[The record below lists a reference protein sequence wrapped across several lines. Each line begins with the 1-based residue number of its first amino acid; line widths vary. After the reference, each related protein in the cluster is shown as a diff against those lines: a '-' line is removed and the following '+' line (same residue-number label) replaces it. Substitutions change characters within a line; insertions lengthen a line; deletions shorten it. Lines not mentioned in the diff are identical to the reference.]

1 MGKKTTL
8 SVTFVAVVLLAFLSI
23 APAMANAGKD
33 RCESDKY
40 TARTADGV
48 DLAMKRYRP
57 DEKASFRKAG
67 QPIILTAGIMAN
79 INCFDIY
86 TPEGKTYNIE
96 LPSPLADWAAHDKY
110 IKKDPMRYYSLAH
123 YLWNQGYDV
132 WLANYRGMGR
142 DPYVSGG
149 ATGYSID
156 DCGIYDVPALVEKVY
171 QVTRKHP
178 IWLGHSMGSSMAYMY
193 LEGAKYGEGD
203 NPHVVSD
210 PALVA
215 ERNNGKG
222 PQSIKAFVDL
232 DGPEGT
238 AGAFMPDS
246 ELLWNLFYT
255 PWYFDVRSA
264 LVFAGDWLAGPA
276 FIGEQFAWTFYLLF
290 GTPDLGML
298 NTLFMANPSN
308 IDPNVMAYEM
318 GYAVDGASTR
328 TFGMFEDWGV
338 NKKCRED
345 YLNGPENAATAT
357 PPKPAPGDGYYYYS
371 DNLSKI
377 TLPALVLADNTNDI
391 TNPDDIKYFYL
402 NKGRNPRDVFIRVP
416 NTAHVDLYCGLNG
429 PTYTFQEIGKWL
441 KKLHR

>member
-1 MGKKTTL
+1 MGKKKTF
-8 SVTFVAVVLLAFLSI
+8 SVTFVAVVLLILLTI
-23 APAMANAGKD
+23 APSMASAKP
-33 RCESDKY
+33 ESDKY

-57 DEKASFRKAG
+57 DQKAGFRKAG

-86 TPEGKTYNIE
+86 TPEGKTFNVE
-96 LPSPLADWAAHDKY
+96 LPSPLASWATHDKY
-110 IKKDPMRYYSLAH
+110 IEKDPMRYYSLAH

-142 DPYVSGG
+142 EPYVSGG

-193 LEGAKYGEGD
+193 LEGARYGEGD

-215 ERNNGKG
+215 ERNGGKG
-222 PQSIKAFVDL
+222 KQALKALVVL
-232 DGPEGT
+232 DGPMGTEG
-238 AGAFMPDS
+238 GFMPGND
-246 ELLWNLFYT
+246 LLWNLFYT

-264 LVFAGDWLAGPA
+264 MLFSGDWLGGPA
-276 FIGEQFAWTFYLLF
+276 YIGEQLSWFFYQMF
-290 GTPDLGML
+290 GSPDLGML
-298 NTLFMANPSN
+298 NMIFMANPSN
-308 IDPNVMAYEM
+308 IDPNVMTYEM
-318 GYAVDGASTR
+318 GYAVDGGSTR
-328 TFGMFEDWGV
+328 TFGQFEDWYASQ
-338 NKKCRED
+338 KCRED
-345 YLNGPENAATAT
+345 YLNGPENAANAM
-357 PPKPAPGDGYYYYS
+357 PPDPAPGDGYYYYS
-371 DNLSKI
+371 DNLSKV
-377 TLPALVLADNTNDI
+377 TLPAMVLADSTVDI
-391 TNPDDIKYFYL
+391 TSPNDIKYFYL
-402 NKGRNPRDVFIRVP
+402 NKGKNRRDVFIKVP

-441 KKLHR
+441 RKLPR